1 MILDIQK
8 VLGTLLAVVVGFWL
22 LETLIFSWRHP
33 KEPVYIRPRI
43 PLLGHLTNLRNKG
56 NPYFTEIEAKHPNL
70 GIFALPIFF
79 TFKIYVVANR
89 QIYAAVQRNAKT
101 LSFSPFSR
109 RVTKHLCDVSDQT
122 ARAVDLQAEDGES
135 RSFARQIQHVHA
147 TALSTGPSLD
157 RLNLVTA
164 QEMLRL
170 VDEAVSEAS
179 KEPVRVDL
187 VEWVSHVVTLAATEG
202 FYGPKNP
209 YRNPQHEKDFWTYHN
224 KLAIFTTGLAWVLA
238 PKAVKARDANSRRY
252 EAYIQDGGLET
263 ASDVIKERSNV
274 FLRNGCP
281 LVDAA
286 RMNTGLDL
294 ALIPNYALTTFW
306 AIYNVIT
313 RPELLEAIREE
324 VAKAVIPRDHKDD
337 GADDLALDLSLLR
350 TACPLLVSTLQE
362 TQRLKSVHANVRAV
376 ISDTTLTVGG
386 EEYLLRK
393 GNYLQLHNHVPLH
406 NKEVW
411 GQGADEFDPYRFIRM
426 KKDSG
431 DGGDGGGVV
440 PPSQLSSL
448 SFPVWGAAPH
458 VCPARYHA
466 TSGVLVLMALVA
478 LRLDVVPAADDVGEH
493 DAARNAGGAR
503 WKDLRD
509 VAGVQAVYQ
518 PEGAV
523 PVLILFFAASIPY
536 DYVVRCAQQALRGR
550 APAYSLNDFTTFPDF
565 GELVPE

>member
-8 VLGTLLAVVVGFWL
+8 VLGTLLAVVVGIWL

-43 PLLGHLTNLRNKG
+43 PLLGHLINLREKG
-56 NPYFTEIEAKHPNL
+56 NPYFTEIETKHPNL

-109 RVTKHLCDVSDQT
+109 KVTKQLSDVSDQT
-122 ARAVDLQAEDGES
+122 ARAVDLQAEDEGT
-135 RSFARQIQHVHA
+135 RSFSRQIHHVHA

-164 QEMLRL
+164 QAMLRL
-170 VDEAVSEAS
+170 VDEVVSEAS
-179 KEPVRVDL
+179 KEPVRIDL

-209 YRNPQHEKDFWTYHN
+209 YRDPQHEKDFWMYHD
-224 KLAIFTTGLAWVLA
+224 KLALFTTGLAWLLA

-263 ASDVIKERSNV
+263 ASDVIKERTNV

-286 RMNTGLDL
+286 RMNTGLDT

-306 AIYNVIT
+306 AIYNAIT
-313 RPELLEAIREE
+313 RPELLQAIREE
-324 VAKAVIPRDHKDD
+324 VTKAIVIIPRDDRDNGTDD
-337 GADDLALDLSLLR
+337 DDDFTLDLSLLR

-362 TQRLKSVHANVRAV
+362 TQRLKSSHANIRAV
-376 ISDTTLTVGG
+376 ISDTKLTVGG

-406 NKEVW
+406 SREVW
-411 GQGADEFDPYRFIRM
+411 GRDADDFDPYRFIKM
-426 KKDSG
+426 KKDS
-431 DGGDGGGVV
+431 DGGAGGGVV
-440 PPSQLSSL
+440 PPSQLPSL

-478 LRLDVVPAADDVGEH
+478 LRLDVVPADD
-493 DAARNAGGAR
+493 DAGGQDATREAGGAGWR
-503 WKDLRD
+503 ELRH
-509 VAGVQAVYQ
+509 VASVQAVYK

-523 PVLILFFAASIPY
+523 PVLVRPRGGLEGRWGVRVGTPNTRLLFSVA
-536 DYVVRCAQQALRGR
+536 
-550 APAYSLNDFTTFPDF
+550 
-565 GELVPE
+565 